1 MVGQWRCGLLACAK
15 TAGKEITVSHM
26 GLKEQDKSEIE
37 FNKLPPCVAEYIR
50 QVMKKMRYRKKVRSE
65 VMAELAAHF
74 EDELKDC
81 KTDQEKEQKAQQLI
95 ADFGEVTLLAVLLRR
110 AKKRC
115 RPLWRKALVRSLQV
129 LGIIVLYFLI
139 CSSPMLV
146 GKPTISVNYVDW
158 LNKLVR
164 AGRDEADN
172 ARPYYEKAFEL
183 YVEMPQ
189 WLSKSRAKWPTDFN
203 DVQLSSLT
211 TWIEDNQ
218 AAFEAV
224 RQGSRCVGYWS
235 KYTSDEPELARGGL
249 VADTMEVLPS
259 YKSLA
264 RAMRWQIQ
272 YEAYNGDV
280 ETALSDSVA
289 LTKFSGHLQGHGLMI
304 EQLVGI
310 AIEALARNV
319 IFILLDRI
327 DVPADILKSTQEE
340 LDKQFGKHE
349 PVISMEAEKAFW
361 YDQIQRTFTDDRKGS
376 GRMLVRGLPYVA
388 TDDWKENL
396 WRFVSFSYPD
406 RQEMV
411 AKIDEYFGRFAEI
424 LAETPWDLQN
434 EGIDANEWAEA
445 LQLSFM
451 LKMLGPAHYRV
462 AQITWRMKT
471 GREALLTAL
480 AVKRYEK
487 EKGRYPVSLDELVKD
502 DYLKKLPMDPYSD
515 GLLVYRR
522 TDSGFL
528 LYSFGINLTDDG
540 GKLGL
545 GSRGTPRMWTDNGD
559 TVFWPMPES
568 QIKQ

>member
-1 MVGQWRCGLLACAK
+1 MESENEV
-15 TAGKEITVSHM
+15 
-26 GLKEQDKSEIE
+26 KSRS
-37 FNKLPPCVAEYIR
+37 NKLPVGAKEYIK
-50 QVMKKMRYRKKVRSE
+50 QVLRKMRYRRKVRQD
-65 VMAELAAHF
+65 VQAELAAHF
-74 EDELKDC
+74 EDEIKDC
-81 KTDQEKEQKAQQLI
+81 TTDEQKQQRAKQLI
-95 ADFGEVTLLAVLLRR
+95 TEFGDVKLLAVLLRR

-158 LNKLVR
+158 LNELVQS
-164 AGRDEADN
+164 GRYEADN

-203 DVQLSSLT
+203 DVQLSSLP
-211 TWIEDNQ
+211 TWLEDNQ

-272 YEAYNGDV
+272 YEAYNGDID
-280 ETALSDSVA
+280 TALSDSVA
-289 LTKFSGHLQGHGLMI
+289 LMRFGGHLHGHGLLI

-310 AIEALARNV
+310 AIEGLANST
-319 IFILLDRI
+319 FFMLLERF
-327 DVPADILKSTQEE
+327 DVPADVLKSAQEE
-340 LDKQFGKHE
+340 LDRQFHKQE
-349 PVISMEAEKAFW
+349 PIVSMEAEKMFW
-361 YDQIQRTFTDDRKGS
+361 YDAIQRTFTDDGQGG
-376 GRMLVRGLPYVA
+376 GRLLARGLPYVA
-388 TDDWKENL
+388 TDDWEENL

-411 AKIDEYFGRFAEI
+411 ANIDRYFGRFAEI
-424 LAETPWDLQN
+424 LAETPYDLRN
-434 EGIDANEWAEA
+434 EAIDEQEWNEEVRIAP
-445 LQLSFM
+445 LM
-451 LKMLGPAHYRV
+451 LKINTPAYRRV
-462 AQITWRMKT
+462 SQIAWRMKT
-471 GREALLTAL
+471 GRQALLTVL
-480 AVKRYEK
+480 AIMRYEK
-487 EKGRYPVSLDELVKD
+487 ERGQYPADLDELVEAG
-502 DYLKKLPMDPYSD
+502 YLKKLPMDPHSD
-515 GLLVYRR
+515 GPLIYRR
-522 TDSGFL
+522 TNGGFL
-528 LYSFGINLTDDG
+528 LYSFGIDLTDDG

-545 GSRGTPRMWTDNGD
+545 GSRGTPKMWADNGD
-559 TVFWPMPES
+559 WVFWPVPKS
-568 QIKQ
+568 QTNQ